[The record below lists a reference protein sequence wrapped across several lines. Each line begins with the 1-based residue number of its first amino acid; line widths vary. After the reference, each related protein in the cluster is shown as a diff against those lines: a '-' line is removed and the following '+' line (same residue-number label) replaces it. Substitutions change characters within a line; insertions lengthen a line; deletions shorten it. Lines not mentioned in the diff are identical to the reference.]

1 MAGKKLSID
10 MSRGPLF
17 GKIIRYALP
26 LMLAYLLQLA
36 FHAADMVVIGRW
48 GSPASLAAI
57 GATVSI
63 TGLII
68 NVLTGLA
75 TGANVLAAQFFGAR
89 DSRSMTKLVHTTI
102 AISIIGG
109 IAAAVLGLIMVRW
122 MVDVTDI
129 PEESQSKSILYL
141 VICFLGVPFQI
152 LYNFG
157 SAILRAIGNTRS
169 PLYYLV
175 ISGTVNVLLNLFLV
189 VVCHMDVAGV
199 ALATA
204 AANGISAYLVLRRLQ
219 KNHGSTRLYLKNL
232 RVDKKSLQ
240 GILRLGVPAGLQ
252 SACFALSNLVVQSAI
267 NSFGVAAVA
276 GLTAGYHIEL
286 LLYAVVF
293 ALHHTTIAVVGQNYG
308 AKQYP
313 RIIKSIYILF
323 GTATV
328 ATLVTGTLFYLA
340 SPYLIGIFSSDPEV
354 IKYGVIRAGAMFT
367 VYFLLG
373 FMDIS
378 SGIIRGLGNSFYP
391 AISTLAGTCG
401 IRILWTKFVF
411 PHIGTMN
418 SVLIVYPLSWTLVA
432 VGNIAVLIIMCKKLL
447 RPNQS
452 DGLLIQPKVK

>member
-1 MAGKKLSID
+1 

-75 TGANVLAAQFFGAR
+75 TGANVLAAQFFGAK
-89 DSRSMTKLVHTTI
+89 DSRNMTKLVHTTI

-109 IAAAVLGLIMVRW
+109 IAAMLLGLLMVRW
-122 MVDVTDI
+122 MVRVTDI
-129 PEESQSKSILYL
+129 PLESQSKSTVYL

-169 PLYYLV
+169 PLYYLI
-175 ISGTVNVLLNLFLV
+175 ISGTVNVLLNIFLV
-189 VVCHMDVAGV
+189 VVCRMDVAGV

-204 AANGISAYLVLRRLQ
+204 AANAISACLVLRRLQ

-232 RVDKKSLQ
+232 RVDKNSLK

-252 SACFALSNLVVQSAI
+252 SACFALSNIVVQSAI

-293 ALHHTTIAVVGQNYG
+293 ALHHTSIAVVGQNYG
-308 AKQYP
+308 AKQYK
-313 RIIKSIYILF
+313 RIVKSMYIVA
-323 GTATV
+323 GVTTV
-328 ATLVTGTLFYLA
+328 ATLVIGQLFYIF
-340 SPYLIGIFSSDPEV
+340 SPQLISIFSSDPEV
-354 IKYGVIRAGAMFT
+354 IKYGVVRAGAMFT

-378 SGIIRGLGNSFYP
+378 SGMIRGLGNSLYP

-401 IRILWTKFVF
+401 IRVLWTKFVF

-418 SVLIVYPLSWTLVA
+418 SVLIVYPLSWILVA
-432 VGNIAVLIIMCKKLL
+432 ACNTAVLIIMCRKLL
-447 RPNQS
+447 RQNQTNS
-452 DGLLIQPKVK
+452 IVYPSKIR

>member
-1 MAGKKLSID
+1 

-17 GKIIRYALP
+17 GKMVRYALP

-75 TGANVLAAQFFGAR
+75 TGANVLAAQLFGAK

-109 IAAAVLGLIMVRW
+109 IAAAILGLIMVRW
-122 MVDVTDI
+122 MVQVTDI

-157 SAILRAIGNTRS
+157 SAILRAIGNTKS

-175 ISGTVNVLLNLFLV
+175 ISGIVNVLLNLFMV
-189 VVCHMDVAGV
+189 VVCRMDVAGV

-204 AANGISAYLVLRRLQ
+204 VANGISAYLVLRRLQ

-232 RVDKKSLQ
+232 RVDKKSLK

-252 SACFALSNLVVQSAI
+252 SACFAISNIVVQSAI

-286 LLYAVVF
+286 LLYAIVF
-293 ALHHTTIAVVGQNYG
+293 SLHHTAIAVTGQNYG
-308 AKQYP
+308 AKQYS
-313 RIIKSIYILF
+313 RITRGIYILF
-323 GTATV
+323 GAGSAVTAL
-328 ATLVTGTLFYLA
+328 AGALFYLA

-367 VYFLLG
+367 VYFLLS

-378 SGIIRGLGNSFYP
+378 SGVIRGLGNSLYP

-401 IRILWTKFVF
+401 LRILWTKFVF

-432 VGNIAVLIIMCKKLL
+432 VCNMIVLVIMCRKMLYQKTT
-447 RPNQS
+447 NS
-452 DGLLIQPKVK
+452 LLIQPKVR